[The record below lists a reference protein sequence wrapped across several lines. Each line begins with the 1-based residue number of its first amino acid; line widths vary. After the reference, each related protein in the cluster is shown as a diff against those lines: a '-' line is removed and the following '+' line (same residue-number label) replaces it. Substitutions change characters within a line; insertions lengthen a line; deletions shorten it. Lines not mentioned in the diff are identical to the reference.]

1 MSKRQWSEG
10 DPIPSLESI
19 SIAPTASAMRWDFE
33 PLPREEYDSDLD
45 MVVDVTI
52 ESRSYRELFQVALEK
67 LADLQKRLQNSQR
80 AQRAMKDYRTRERSR
95 HDVHR

>member
-1 MSKRQWSEG
+1 MSKRTKVDIVRELSASE
-10 DPIPSLESI
+10 I
-19 SIAPTASAMRWDFE
+19 RWDLE
-33 PLPREEYDSDLD
+33 PLPLKNYDSYLD

-67 LADLQKRLQNSQR
+67 LADLQKRLENSQR
-80 AQRAMKDYRTRERSR
+80 AQRAMKEYRTRERSR

>member
-1 MSKRQWSEG
+1 MSKRNKRDE
-10 DPIPSLESI
+10 PTC
-19 SIAPTASAMRWDFE
+19 IAPPASAIRWELE
-33 PLPREEYDSDLD
+33 PLPCEEYDSYLD

-67 LADLQKRLQNSQR
+67 LADLQKRLENSQR
-80 AQRAMKDYRTRERSR
+80 AQRAMKEYRTRERSR